1 MTTQS
6 TGCAT
11 RSTVVTAAIHVYGGD
26 FVREPRSQ
34 WGPGERVER
43 PYDHDFVN
51 REFADG
57 ERASRARLMAASVT
71 GPVTGGSRGWP
82 FSLPRADLD
91 AIGYVAEEFFLDGT
105 ATAYE
110 AEPGAELGIDGKWSV
125 RPSRSA
131 PFRTR
136 MLVVRPTDPTRFN
149 GIVHV
154 NWQNVTAGFEIGTAD
169 SDQLLDG
176 FAWVGVSAQRAGLE
190 GFPGMEHVAL
200 KGWDPERYGTLDHPG
215 DDFSFDIYTQAARAI
230 GPCDAR
236 RTHAGEARRERR
248 VAIGDAAAHVRER
261 DPAAGARLRRVLVP
275 RRLRQGIG
283 ARHEP
288 ASTPRR
294 CPWGSCPPCRFRSA
308 TTSAFPRS
316 CSTARRKHPRLYPV
330 RQPDTDTLRLWEV
343 AGTCH
348 TGGTSSQT
356 AMAELFERDGIA
368 FALGGAAGSTAA
380 PENPNVL
387 SFTPANRAAFQ
398 HFHTW
403 IRGGATPPPQPRIE
417 FEAADEPTIRRDRFG
432 NALGGIRL
440 PDFAVPTGE
449 HMGTGKGDVLA
460 SLVGFSRPFTPEEL
474 AELYPNR
481 EAYLSRW
488 HAALDH
494 GVEAGFILPED
505 APAMKAV
512 ADETAATVFPK

>member
-1 MTTQS
+1 MT
-6 TGCAT
+6 
-11 RSTVVTAAIHVYGGD
+11 
-26 FVREPRSQ
+26 
-34 WGPGERVER
+34 
-43 PYDHDFVN
+43 
-51 REFADG
+51 
-57 ERASRARLMAASVT
+57 ASVT

-82 FSLPRADLD
+82 FSLPRTDLD

-110 AEPGAELGIDGKWSV
+110 AEPGADLGIDGKWSV

-136 MLVVRPTDPTRFN
+136 MLVVRPSDPARFN

-169 SDQLLDG
+169 SDQILDG

-190 GFPGMEHVAL
+190 GFPGMEQVAL
-200 KGWDPERYGTLDHPG
+200 KGWDPERYGTLHHPG
-215 DDFSFDIYTQAARAI
+215 DDFSFDIYTQARAI
-230 GPCDAR
+230 ASSTTGATLGGLTP
-236 RTHAGEARRERR
+236 EKL
-248 VAIGDAAAHVRER
+248 VASGGSQSAM
-261 DPAAGARLRRVLVP
+261 RLRTYANAIQPLEHVFDAFWFLVDF
-275 RRLRQGIG
+275 GK
-283 ARHEP
+283 
-288 ASTPRR
+288 
-294 CPWGSCPPCRFRSA
+294 GS
-308 TTSAFPRS
+308 
-316 CSTARRKHPRLYPV
+316 V
-330 RQPDTDTLRLWEV
+330 PDTSSVDRDGADGNPAHC
-343 AGTCH
+343 AGPDSRRPRCSVVRVQQRDGSARGLSGTPARFGNAAPL
-348 TGGTSSQT
+348 GGRGHLSHGGVSSQT
-356 AMAELFERDGIA
+356 AMAELFERRHRVRA
-368 FALGGAAGSTAA
+368 RWRAGSTAA

-403 IRGGATPPPQPRIE
+403 IRGGAAPPSQPRIE
-417 FEAADEPTIRRDRFG
+417 FESADPPTIRDRFG

-460 SLVGFSRPFTPEEL
+460 SLVGYSRPFTPEEL

-505 APAMKAV
+505 AGDEGRRRRDRGDGVPEIGTTHEVARGDTSPA
-512 ADETAATVFPK
+512 